1 MRIYINIA
9 ANKIRYKFR
18 YQVDNGK
25 YKFAMISIQTSH
37 TQLDLL
43 ISPATKQN
51 WRRLGVFDN
60 HLDNT
65 NSARDLQAQNLTTNL

>member
-1 MRIYINIA
+1 
-9 ANKIRYKFR
+9 
-18 YQVDNGK
+18 
-25 YKFAMISIQTSH
+25 MISIQTSH